1 MDVKVIVFN
10 LFTLTEWVKHFLYS
24 HDHLFVCLFDLT
36 VILLEYSRFYSVQVL
51 GAEESILIIDIV
63 FQVFK
68 YISFNKTMTQLSA
81 TLNNVTY
88 HFSLIQGFHYI
99 LIFSSPLA
107 CCIYSPPPL
116 SPLPPH
122 FCGQKLMLYCIQK
135 QTGDLPETSPG
146 GTDIVYDPFDPCR
159 FWLSG
164 SEIELNFLLCQRS
177 VTG

>member
-116 SPLPPH
+116 SPPPPP
-122 FCGQKLMLYCIQK
+122 LLW
-135 QTGDLPETSPG
+135 PETHVVLHTKTNWWPTRNQSRG
-146 GTDIVYDPFDPCR
+146 NWYSLWPFWP
-159 FWLSG
+159 L
-164 SEIELNFLLCQRS
+164 
-177 VTG
+177 

>member
-1 MDVKVIVFN
+1 MNRDITMDVKVIVFN

-116 SPLPPH
+116 SPLPPT
-122 FCGQKLMLYCIQK
+122 FVARNSCCTAYKNKLVTYQK
-135 QTGDLPETSPG
+135 PVPG
-146 GTDIVYDPFDPCR
+146 
-159 FWLSG
+159 
-164 SEIELNFLLCQRS
+164 ELI
-177 VTG
+177 

>member
-1 MDVKVIVFN
+1 MNRDITMYVKVIVLVIIYIHWLN
-10 LFTLTEWVKHFLYS
+10 EWNIFFILITIC
-24 HDHLFVCLFDLT
+24 LFVCLFDLT

-88 HFSLIQGFHYI
+88 HFSLIQGFHYF

-107 CCIYSPPPL
+107 CCIYSPPLP
-116 SPLPPH
+116 SPPPSR
-122 FCGQKLMLYCIQK
+122 FCGQ
-135 QTGDLPETSPG
+135 
-146 GTDIVYDPFDPCR
+146 
-159 FWLSG
+159 
-164 SEIELNFLLCQRS
+164 
-177 VTG
+177 